1 MLLASASIGRKL
13 LASFLVMA
21 LLVLLSALIGV
32 SGFSFVAKTERN
44 VVDSALPA
52 MIEARQVSELSNRII
67 SSVQTLSNARN
78 EAERKEAG
86 TVLFDQLESLL
97 QHIKELGVDSFDS
110 QLLNKLENNV
120 QSVINTLAELGVSV
134 ERKLWLS
141 KELTSRVEE
150 MRLLAE
156 ELEQL
161 TRTQVL
167 NTATIAVANVT
178 HIYDLLETK
187 ETDRAYQALDAL
199 VEVDLDLSER
209 LHELHL
215 LAFKMLNQIEETQTV
230 TNVERIHQIQS
241 EFESNLRIMA
251 RRVKAVEDPTRSAQ
265 MSQLLEE
272 LRKRQVVFDISLE
285 QYENTKKSEFL
296 MQNTLELFS
305 QLNTTVNQL
314 VDDSN
319 RSTKKAV
326 DELTSTLNLAQW
338 SLSVISVIGLVI
350 VAFIVWRV
358 VYISVVKR
366 LTEYSSA
373 LMSIAQGR
381 LNIDI
386 SVKGNDELAHMGEAI
401 ITARNT
407 AQALQVV
414 AVGEAKAKRELEE
427 HKEHLEELVTD
438 RTYQLQKTNEKLN
451 VEVGNHAKARNA
463 AEQAS
468 RAKSAFLAT
477 MSHEIRTPMNGVL
490 GTARLLKDTGLD
502 PLQSGYADIIN
513 RSGKNL
519 LAILNDVLDYSKI
532 EAGHLEIRAAS
543 FDLYQMVQDTY
554 QLMEGRAAEKKL
566 NFDFHIESD
575 VQRYWRGDVTRISQI
590 LNNLVGNA
598 IKFTESGSVDIFISL
613 DIEDEN
619 RVMFEVSDTGVGID
633 ASEQA
638 CLFDAFTQTD
648 SGRNKT
654 GGTGLGLAISKSIML
669 AMNGDIGVHSEEG
682 EGSQFWFSLPLEVGE
697 KIETKATVIEAC
709 IRAKV
714 LLIEDNPVNCIV
726 AEGFLNNLGH
736 DVVIATT
743 GQEARAIF
751 SEQEFDIALVDINL
765 PDCDGVELIQQLKDD
780 ALQHEH
786 EENVTRKVPPM
797 IAVSAHVFNEEV
809 ESYLSS
815 GFDGFLPKPLEKEA
829 LSQLI
834 VTQLDGKALLLPQPD
849 PNDSICSQ
857 NNQPQRN
864 KGNELYS
871 SQMASVVSD
880 LAIKASQT
888 EDEGE
893 IPVKLIDSNVI
904 KGDLSILGLEKM
916 KQIVGLFE
924 ESSRV
929 TLSEMVEASDSNN
942 GREVKSLAHK
952 LKGSAGSLG
961 LLQLFNACQV
971 IEASSDPLGEYR
983 GKDSELSKLVQESL
997 EALEEQLQKQTL
1009 GCDRNVS

>member
-543 FDLYQMVQDTY
+543 FDLYQMVQDTF

-780 ALQHEH
+780 ALQHEN

-997 EALEEQLQKQTL
+997 EALEEQL
-1009 GCDRNVS
+1009 

>member
-21 LLVLLSALIGV
+21 MLVLLSALIGV

-86 TVLFDQLESLL
+86 TLLFDQLESLL
-97 QHIKELGVDSFDS
+97 QHIKDLGVDSFDS
-110 QLLNKLENNV
+110 ELLHKLENNV

-134 ERKLWLS
+134 ERKLWLT

-187 ETDRAYQALDAL
+187 ETDKAYQALDAL

-230 TNVERIHQIQS
+230 TNVERIHQIQT
-241 EFESNLRIMA
+241 EFEANHRIMV
-251 RRVKAVEDPTRSAQ
+251 RRVKAVEDPTRSEQ
-265 MSQLLEE
+265 MSQLLHE
-272 LRKRQVVFDISLE
+272 LQKRQVVFDISLE
-285 QYENTKKSEFL
+285 QYENTKKSELL
-296 MQNTLELFS
+296 MQNTLKLFS
-305 QLNTTVNQL
+305 ELNTTVNQL
-314 VDDSN
+314 IDDSN
-319 RSTKKAV
+319 LSTKKAV
-326 DELTSTLNLAQW
+326 DELTSTLSLAQW
-338 SLSVISVIGLVI
+338 SLSVISIIGLVI

-358 VYISVVKR
+358 VYVSVVKR
-366 LTEYSSA
+366 LAEYSAA

-427 HKEHLEELVTD
+427 HKEHLEELITE
-438 RTYQLQKTNEKLN
+438 RTYQLQQTNEKLN
-451 VEVGNHAKARNA
+451 VEVTNHAKARSA

-490 GTARLLKDTGLD
+490 GTARLLKDTGLNS
-502 PLQSGYADIIN
+502 LQSGYADIIN

-532 EAGHLEIRAAS
+532 EAGHLEIRIAS
-543 FDLYQMVQDTY
+543 FDLHQMVQDTY

-566 NFDFHIESD
+566 GFSYHIESD

-598 IKFTESGSVDIFISL
+598 IKFTDKGDVDIFISL
-613 DIEDEN
+613 DLEDEN
-619 RVMFEVSDTGVGID
+619 RVMFEVSDTGVGIHE
-633 ASEQA
+633 SEQK
-638 CLFDAFTQTD
+638 CLFDAFSQTN
-648 SGRNKT
+648 SGRNTT
-654 GGTGLGLAISKSIML
+654 GGTGLGLAISKRIML

-682 EGSQFWFSLPLEVGE
+682 EGSQFWFSLPLQAGE
-697 KIETKATVIEAC
+697 KIETKAAVVETC

-736 DVVIATT
+736 EVVIATT
-743 GQEARAIF
+743 GQEARKIY
-751 SEQEFDIALVDINL
+751 SEQVFDIALVDINL
-765 PDCDGVELIQQLKDD
+765 PDCDGVELIQQLKEIEVQAS
-780 ALQHEH
+780 ALDCLPESTTQYA
-786 EENVTRKVPPM
+786 PPM
-797 IAVSAHVFNEEV
+797 VAVSAHVFNEEV
-809 ESYLSS
+809 ESYLAS

-829 LSQLI
+829 LARLI
-834 VTQLDGKALLLPQPD
+834 VTQLDGKTLLLPQPD
-849 PNDSICSQ
+849 PNDSTC
-857 NNQPQRN
+857 QRN
-864 KGNELYS
+864 QDGFCEKRNE
-871 SQMASVVSD
+871 SD
-880 LAIKASQT
+880 LVVESKVKQPDQEES
-888 EDEGE
+888 
-893 IPVKLIDSNVI
+893 PVTISDSKLIIDSKVI
-904 KGDLSILGLEKM
+904 EGDLSILGLDKM

-924 ESSRV
+924 QSSLE
-929 TLSEMVEASDSNN
+929 TLKEMADANDAENA
-942 GREVKSLAHK
+942 REVKSLAHK

-961 LLQLFNACQV
+961 LLALFELCKN
-971 IEASSDPLGEYR
+971 IEISSEPLTQYKNSSEELTELV
-983 GKDSELSKLVQESL
+983 KDSLA
-997 EALEEQLQKQTL
+997 ALQQH
-1009 GCDRNVS
+1009 V

>member
-97 QHIKELGVDSFDS
+97 QHIKDLGVDSFDS

-134 ERKLWLS
+134 ERKLWLN
-141 KELTSRVEE
+141 KELSSRVEE

-187 ETDRAYQALDAL
+187 ETDKAYQALDAL

-241 EFESNLRIMA
+241 EFDSNLRIMA

-532 EAGHLEIRAAS
+532 EAGHLEIRTAS
-543 FDLYQMVQDTY
+543 FDLHQMVQDTY

-613 DIEDEN
+613 DVEDEN

-633 ASEQA
+633 ASEQV

-714 LLIEDNPVNCIV
+714 ILIEDNPVNCIV

-765 PDCDGVELIQQLKDD
+765 PDCDGVELIQQLKED
-780 ALQHEH
+780 ALQHEQSA
-786 EENVTRKVPPM
+786 TRKVPPM

-809 ESYLSS
+809 ESYLAS

-834 VTQLDGKALLLPQPD
+834 VAQLDGKKLLLPQPD
-849 PNDSICSQ
+849 PNDAVCKQ
-857 NNQPQRN
+857 NGNRVI
-864 KGNELYS
+864 KGNSDELYS
-871 SQMASVVSD
+871 TQMVELLAKHTTITDSQ
-880 LAIKASQT
+880 
-888 EDEGE
+888 DEGDA
-893 IPVKLIDSNVI
+893 PVKLIDSKVI
-904 KGDLSILGLEKM
+904 EGDLSILGLEKM
-916 KQIVGLFE
+916 KQIVVLFE
-924 ESSRV
+924 ESSNL
-929 TLSEMVEASDSNN
+929 TLNELVEASEADN

-961 LLQLFNACQV
+961 LSALYSLCQS
-971 IEASSDPLGEYR
+971 IEASEAPLLQYR
-983 GKDSELSKLVQESL
+983 DNDQALSELVKDSL
-997 EALEEQLQKQTL
+997 EALLPY
-1009 GCDRNVS
+1009 VSA

>member
-86 TVLFDQLESLL
+86 TVLFGQLEALL

-566 NFDFHIESD
+566 NFDFHIEND

-780 ALQHEH
+780 ALQHEN

-857 NNQPQRN
+857 NNKPQRN
-864 KGNELYS
+864 KGNELCS
-871 SQMASVVSD
+871 SQMVSVVSD
-880 LAIKASQT
+880 LAIKALQT

-893 IPVKLIDSNVI
+893 IPVKLIDSKVI
-904 KGDLSILGLEKM
+904 EGDLSILGLDKM
-916 KQIVGLFE
+916 KQIVVLFE
-924 ESSRV
+924 ESSNL
-929 TLSEMVEASDSNN
+929 TLNELVEASEADN

-961 LLQLFNACQV
+961 LLALYNLCQS
-971 IEASSDPLGEYR
+971 IEASEEPLLQYR
-983 GKDSELSKLVQESL
+983 DNDHALSELVKDSL
-997 EALEEQLQKQTL
+997 EALLTY
-1009 GCDRNVS
+1009 VSA

>member
-78 EAERKEAG
+78 EVERKEAG
-86 TVLFDQLESLL
+86 TVLFGQLEALL

-834 VTQLDGKALLLPQPD
+834 VTQLDGKTLLLPQPD
-849 PNDSICSQ
+849 PNDAVCKQ
-857 NNQPQRN
+857 NGNRAV
-864 KGNELYS
+864 KGNSDELYS
-871 SQMASVVSD
+871 TQVVNV
-880 LAIKASQT
+880 LAKYTTTTDPQ
-888 EDEGE
+888 DEGDT
-893 IPVKLIDSNVI
+893 PVKLIDSKVI
-904 KGDLSILGLEKM
+904 EGDLSILGLDKM
-916 KQIVGLFE
+916 KQIVVLFE
-924 ESSRV
+924 ESSNL
-929 TLSEMVEASDSNN
+929 TLNELVEASEADN

-961 LLQLFNACQV
+961 LLALYNLCQS
-971 IEASSDPLGEYR
+971 IEASEEPLLQYR
-983 GKDSELSKLVQESL
+983 DNDHALSELVKDSL
-997 EALEEQLQKQTL
+997 EALLTYI
-1009 GCDRNVS
+1009 SA

>member
-86 TVLFDQLESLL
+86 TVLFGQLEALL

-780 ALQHEH
+780 ALQHEN
-786 EENVTRKVPPM
+786 EENVTRNVPPM

-997 EALEEQLQKQTL
+997 EALEEQL
-1009 GCDRNVS
+1009 

>member
-86 TVLFDQLESLL
+86 TVLFGQLEALL

-743 GQEARAIF
+743 GQEARVIF

-765 PDCDGVELIQQLKDD
+765 PDCDGVELIQQLKDIVVVSSD
-780 ALQHEH
+780 VPEQY
-786 EENVTRKVPPM
+786 TPPM
-797 IAVSAHVFNEEV
+797 VAVSAHVFNEEV
-809 ESYLSS
+809 EGYLAS

-834 VTQLDGKALLLPQPD
+834 VTQLDGKALLLPQPGPD
-849 PNDSICSQ
+849 DAICKGVNKTNRLHKASEQCQGND
-857 NNQPQRN
+857 
-864 KGNELYS
+864 LYS
-871 SQMASVVSD
+871 YQMASVVSD
-880 LAIKASQT
+880 SASGMNSRKP
-888 EDEGE
+888 DEGE
-893 IPVKLIDSNVI
+893 MTVTLIDSKVI
-904 KGDLSILGLEKM
+904 EGDLSILGLEKM

-924 ESSRV
+924 DSSQQ
-929 TLSEMVEASDSNN
+929 TLHELIQASEANN

-961 LLQLFNACQV
+961 LSALLNLCHS
-971 IEASSDPLGEYR
+971 IEASEDPLQEYR
-983 GKDSELSKLVQESL
+983 DCSESLTQLTRDSL
-997 EALEEQLQKQTL
+997 EALKQHVL
-1009 GCDRNVS
+1009 

>member
-86 TVLFDQLESLL
+86 TVLFGQLEALL

-543 FDLYQMVQDTY
+543 FDLYLMVQDTY

-669 AMNGDIGVHSEEG
+669 AMDGDIGVHSEEG

-736 DVVIATT
+736 EVVIATT

-780 ALQHEH
+780 VLQHEH

-997 EALEEQLQKQTL
+997 KALQEQL
-1009 GCDRNVS
+1009 

>member
-86 TVLFDQLESLL
+86 TVLFGQLEALL

-532 EAGHLEIRAAS
+532 EAGYLEIRAAS
-543 FDLYQMVQDTY
+543 FDLYLMVQDTY

-849 PNDSICSQ
+849 PNDAVCKQ
-857 NNQPQRN
+857 NGNRAV
-864 KGNELYS
+864 KGNSDELYS
-871 SQMASVVSD
+871 TQVVNV
-880 LAIKASQT
+880 LAKYTTTTDPQN
-888 EDEGE
+888 EGDVQ
-893 IPVKLIDSNVI
+893 VKLIDSNVI

-997 EALEEQLQKQTL
+997 EALEEQL
-1009 GCDRNVS
+1009 

>member
-86 TVLFDQLESLL
+86 TVLFGQLEALL

-857 NNQPQRN
+857 NNKSQRN

-880 LAIKASQT
+880 LAIKALQT

-983 GKDSELSKLVQESL
+983 GTDSELSKLVQESL
-997 EALEEQLQKQTL
+997 EALQEQLQKQTL

>member
-21 LLVLLSALIGV
+21 MLVLLSALIGV

-86 TVLFDQLESLL
+86 TLLFDQLESLL
-97 QHIKELGVDSFDS
+97 QHIKDLGVDSFDS
-110 QLLNKLENNV
+110 ELLHKLENNV

-134 ERKLWLS
+134 ERKLWLT

-187 ETDRAYQALDAL
+187 ETDKAYQALDAL

-230 TNVERIHQIQS
+230 TNVERIHQIQT
-241 EFESNLRIMA
+241 EFEANHRIMV
-251 RRVKAVEDPTRSAQ
+251 RRVKAVEDPTRSEQ
-265 MSQLLEE
+265 MSQLLHE
-272 LRKRQVVFDISLE
+272 LQKRQVVFDISLE
-285 QYENTKKSEFL
+285 QYENTKKSELL
-296 MQNTLELFS
+296 MQNTLKLFS
-305 QLNTTVNQL
+305 ELNTTVNQL
-314 VDDSN
+314 IDDSN
-319 RSTKKAV
+319 LSTKKAV
-326 DELTSTLNLAQW
+326 DELTSTLSLAQW
-338 SLSVISVIGLVI
+338 SLSVISIIGLVI

-358 VYISVVKR
+358 VYVSVVKR
-366 LTEYSSA
+366 LAEYSAA

-427 HKEHLEELVTD
+427 HKEHLEELITE
-438 RTYQLQKTNEKLN
+438 RTYQLQQTNEKLN
-451 VEVGNHAKARNA
+451 VEVTNHAKARSA

-490 GTARLLKDTGLD
+490 GTARLLKDTGLNS
-502 PLQSGYADIIN
+502 LQSGYADIIN

-532 EAGHLEIRAAS
+532 EAGHLEIRIAS
-543 FDLYQMVQDTY
+543 FDLHQMVQDTY

-566 NFDFHIESD
+566 GFSYHIESD

-598 IKFTESGSVDIFISL
+598 IKFTDKGDVDIFISL
-613 DIEDEN
+613 DLEDEN
-619 RVMFEVSDTGVGID
+619 RVMFEVSDTGVGIHE
-633 ASEQA
+633 SEQK
-638 CLFDAFTQTD
+638 CLFDAFSQTN
-648 SGRNKT
+648 SGRNTT
-654 GGTGLGLAISKSIML
+654 GGTGLGLAISKRIML

-682 EGSQFWFSLPLEVGE
+682 EGSQFWFSLPLQAGE
-697 KIETKATVIEAC
+697 KIETKAAVVETC

-736 DVVIATT
+736 EVVIATT
-743 GQEARAIF
+743 GQEARKIY
-751 SEQEFDIALVDINL
+751 SEQVFDIALVDINL
-765 PDCDGVELIQQLKDD
+765 PDCDGVELIQQLKEIEVQAS
-780 ALQHEH
+780 ALDCLPESTTQY
-786 EENVTRKVPPM
+786 TPPM
-797 IAVSAHVFNEEV
+797 VAVSAHVFNEEV
-809 ESYLSS
+809 ESYLAS

-829 LSQLI
+829 LARLI
-834 VTQLDGKALLLPQPD
+834 MTQLDGKTLLLPQPD
-849 PNDSICSQ
+849 PNDSTC
-857 NNQPQRN
+857 QRN
-864 KGNELYS
+864 QDGFCEKRIE
-871 SQMASVVSD
+871 SD
-880 LAIKASQT
+880 LIVESKVKQSDQ
-888 EDEGE
+888 EES
-893 IPVKLIDSNVI
+893 PVTISDSTLIIDSKVI
-904 KGDLSILGLEKM
+904 EGDLSILGLDKM

-924 ESSRV
+924 QSSLE
-929 TLSEMVEASDSNN
+929 TLKEMADANDAENA
-942 GREVKSLAHK
+942 REVKSLAHK

-961 LLQLFNACQV
+961 LLALFELCKN
-971 IEASSDPLGEYR
+971 IEISSEPLTQYKNSSEELTELV
-983 GKDSELSKLVQESL
+983 KDSLA
-997 EALEEQLQKQTL
+997 ALQQH
-1009 GCDRNVS
+1009 V

>member
-187 ETDRAYQALDAL
+187 ETEKAYQALDAL

-427 HKEHLEELVTD
+427 HKDHLEELVTD
-438 RTYQLQKTNEKLN
+438 RTYQLQEINEKLN
-451 VEVGNHAKARNA
+451 VEVENHAKARNA

-543 FDLYQMVQDTY
+543 FDLYQIVQDTY

-669 AMNGDIGVHSEEG
+669 AMNGDIGIHSEEG
-682 EGSQFWFSLPLEVGE
+682 EGSQFWFSLPLEAGE

-743 GQEARAIF
+743 GQEASAIF

-780 ALQHEH
+780 ALQYEN

-809 ESYLSS
+809 ENYLSS

-834 VTQLDGKALLLPQPD
+834 VAQLDGKTLLLPQPD
-849 PNDSICSQ
+849 PSDAVCKQ
-857 NNQPQRN
+857 NGNRVI
-864 KGNELYS
+864 KGNSDECSTQMVDVLVKYTTTTD
-871 SQMASVVSD
+871 SQ
-880 LAIKASQT
+880 
-888 EDEGE
+888 DEGDA
-893 IPVKLIDSNVI
+893 PVKLIDFKVI
-904 KGDLSILGLEKM
+904 EGDLSILGLDKM
-916 KQIVGLFE
+916 KQIVVLFE
-924 ESSRV
+924 ESSNL
-929 TLSEMVEASDSNN
+929 TLNELVEASEADN

-961 LLQLFNACQV
+961 LLALYNLCQS
-971 IEASSDPLGEYR
+971 IEASEQPLLQYR
-983 GKDSELSKLVQESL
+983 DNDHTLSELVKDSL
-997 EALEEQLQKQTL
+997 EALLTYA
-1009 GCDRNVS
+1009 SA

>member
-78 EAERKEAG
+78 EAQRKEAG
-86 TVLFDQLESLL
+86 TVLFGQLEALL

-178 HIYDLLETK
+178 HIYDLLETQ

-780 ALQHEH
+780 ALQHEK

-929 TLSEMVEASDSNN
+929 TLSEMLEASDSNN

-997 EALEEQLQKQTL
+997 EALQEQL
-1009 GCDRNVS
+1009 

>member
-86 TVLFDQLESLL
+86 TVLFGQLEALL

-669 AMNGDIGVHSEEG
+669 AMDGDIGVHSEEG

-780 ALQHEH
+780 ALQHEK

-929 TLSEMVEASDSNN
+929 TLSEMLEASDSNN

-997 EALEEQLQKQTL
+997 KALQEQL
-1009 GCDRNVS
+1009 

>member
-86 TVLFDQLESLL
+86 TVLFDQLEALL

-786 EENVTRKVPPM
+786 EHEENVTRKVPPM

-829 LSQLI
+829 LAQLI
-834 VTQLDGKALLLPQPD
+834 VTQLDGKTLLLPQPD

-857 NNQPQRN
+857 NSKPQRN

-997 EALEEQLQKQTL
+997 EALEEQL
-1009 GCDRNVS
+1009 

>member
-86 TVLFDQLESLL
+86 TVLFDQLEALL

-215 LAFKMLNQIEETQTV
+215 LAFKMLNQIEETQIV

-736 DVVIATT
+736 EVVIATT

-780 ALQHEH
+780 ALQHEN

-857 NNQPQRN
+857 NSKPQRN

-929 TLSEMVEASDSNN
+929 TLSEMVEASDLNN

-997 EALEEQLQKQTL
+997 KALQEQL
-1009 GCDRNVS
+1009 

>member
-97 QHIKELGVDSFDS
+97 QHIKDLGVDSFDS

-141 KELTSRVEE
+141 KELSSRVEE

-187 ETDRAYQALDAL
+187 ETDKAYQALDAL

-451 VEVGNHAKARNA
+451 IEVGNHAKARNA

-532 EAGHLEIRAAS
+532 EAGHLEIRTAS
-543 FDLYQMVQDTY
+543 FDLHQMVQDTY

-682 EGSQFWFSLPLEVGE
+682 EGSQFWFSLPLEAGE
-697 KIETKATVIEAC
+697 KIETKVPVIEAC

-726 AEGFLNNLGH
+726 AEGFLHNLGH
-736 DVVIATT
+736 EVVIATT

-780 ALQHEH
+780 ALQYES
-786 EENVTRKVPPM
+786 EEDVIRKVPPM

-829 LSQLI
+829 LAQLI
-834 VTQLDGKALLLPQPD
+834 VTQLDGKTLLLPQPD

-857 NNQPQRN
+857 NSKPQRN

-871 SQMASVVSD
+871 SQMASVVSE

-893 IPVKLIDSNVI
+893 TPVKLIDSNVI

-997 EALEEQLQKQTL
+997 EALQEEL
-1009 GCDRNVS
+1009 

>member
-86 TVLFDQLESLL
+86 TVLFGQLEALL

-619 RVMFEVSDTGVGID
+619 RVMFEVSDTGVGIN

-780 ALQHEH
+780 ALQHEN

-997 EALEEQLQKQTL
+997 KALQEQL
-1009 GCDRNVS
+1009 

>member
-86 TVLFDQLESLL
+86 IVLFGQLEALL

-736 DVVIATT
+736 DVAIATT

-780 ALQHEH
+780 ALQHEN
-786 EENVTRKVPPM
+786 EENVTRNVPPM

-834 VTQLDGKALLLPQPD
+834 VAQLDGKTLLLPQPD
-849 PNDSICSQ
+849 PNDAVCKQ
-857 NNQPQRN
+857 NCNRVI
-864 KGNELYS
+864 KGNSDECSTQMVDVLAKYTTTTD
-871 SQMASVVSD
+871 SQD
-880 LAIKASQT
+880 QGDT
-888 EDEGE
+888 
-893 IPVKLIDSNVI
+893 PVKLIDSKVI
-904 KGDLSILGLEKM
+904 EGDLSILGLDKM
-916 KQIVGLFE
+916 KQIVVLFE
-924 ESSRV
+924 ESSNL
-929 TLSEMVEASDSNN
+929 TMNELVEASEADN

-961 LLQLFNACQV
+961 LLALYNLCQS
-971 IEASSDPLGEYR
+971 IEVSEEPLLQYR
-983 GKDSELSKLVQESL
+983 DNDHALSELVKDSL
-997 EALEEQLQKQTL
+997 EALLTY
-1009 GCDRNVS
+1009 VSA

>member
-857 NNQPQRN
+857 NSKPQRN

-997 EALEEQLQKQTL
+997 EALEEQL
-1009 GCDRNVS
+1009 

>member
-86 TVLFDQLESLL
+86 TVLFGQLEALL

-780 ALQHEH
+780 ALQHEN

-857 NNQPQRN
+857 NNKPQRN
-864 KGNELYS
+864 KGNELCS
-871 SQMASVVSD
+871 SQMVSVVSD

-997 EALEEQLQKQTL
+997 EALEEQL
-1009 GCDRNVS
+1009 

>member
-338 SLSVISVIGLVI
+338 SLSVISVVGLVI

-726 AEGFLNNLGH
+726 AEGFLHNLGH
-736 DVVIATT
+736 EVVIATT

-780 ALQHEH
+780 AHQHES
-786 EENVTRKVPPM
+786 EEDVIRKVPPM

-834 VTQLDGKALLLPQPD
+834 VAQLDGKTLLLPQPD
-849 PNDSICSQ
+849 PNDAVCKQ
-857 NNQPQRN
+857 NGNRVI
-864 KGNELYS
+864 KGNSDECSTQMVDVLAKYTTTTD
-871 SQMASVVSD
+871 SQD
-880 LAIKASQT
+880 QGDT
-888 EDEGE
+888 
-893 IPVKLIDSNVI
+893 PVKLIDSKVI
-904 KGDLSILGLEKM
+904 EGDLSILGLDKM
-916 KQIVGLFE
+916 KQIVVLFE
-924 ESSRV
+924 ESSNL
-929 TLSEMVEASDSNN
+929 TLNELVEASEADN

-961 LLQLFNACQV
+961 LLALYNLCQS
-971 IEASSDPLGEYR
+971 IEASEEPLLQYR
-983 GKDSELSKLVQESL
+983 DNDHALSELVKDSF
-997 EALEEQLQKQTL
+997 EALLTY
-1009 GCDRNVS
+1009 VSA